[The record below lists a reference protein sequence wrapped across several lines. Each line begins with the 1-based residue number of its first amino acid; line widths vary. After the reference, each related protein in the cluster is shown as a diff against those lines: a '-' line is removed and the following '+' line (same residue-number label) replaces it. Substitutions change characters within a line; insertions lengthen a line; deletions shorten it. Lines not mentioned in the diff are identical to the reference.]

1 MSNLCLELGTTA
13 INRLITQLGFNAQQ
27 TVVLG
32 NAIRAAQRTGLD
44 LSGRRGHRQVGNG
57 GVFGFPGAM
66 GDYSGVACVLGH
78 LDGVEGFRQRA
89 DLIEL
94 NQYGVG
100 DFFIDAFLQN
110 FGVGN
115 KQVVTHQLNFVAQFL
130 GVIGPAVP
138 VAFIKPVFDVND
150 GVLVRSDERRVG
162 KLFGRKYLAFTSQIV
177 FAIFVEF

>member
-1 MSNLCLELGTTA
+1 
-13 INRLITQLGFNAQQ
+13 
-27 TVVLG
+27 
-32 NAIRAAQRTGLD
+32 
-44 LSGRRGHRQVGNG
+44 
-57 GVFGFPGAM
+57 M

-78 LDGVEGFRQRA
+78 LDGVEGFRQRV
-89 DLIEL
+89 DLIQL

-110 FGVGN
+110 FGVGH

-138 VAFIKPVFDVND
+138 VAFIKPVFDGND
-150 GVLVRSDERRVG
+150 GVLVAQSQQVIGE
-162 KLFGRKYLAFTSQIV
+162 LFGRKYLAFTSQIV

>member
-1 MSNLCLELGTTA
+1 
-13 INRLITQLGFNAQQ
+13 
-27 TVVLG
+27 
-32 NAIRAAQRTGLD
+32 
-44 LSGRRGHRQVGNG
+44 
-57 GVFGFPGAM
+57 M

-89 DLIEL
+89 DLIDL

-138 VAFIKPVFDVND
+138 VAFIKPVFDGND
-150 GVLVRSDERRVG
+150 GVLVAQSQQVIGE
-162 KLFGRKYLAFTSQIV
+162 LFGQIGRASCRERV
-177 FAIFVEF
+177 ALGGGHVAAKE